1 MNAPTPTRL
10 CQPFAAAGGKIQAA
24 VLLVLLVLSGCATY
38 SDSFSAIERD
48 LATQQFDAA
57 LQRIEAQAGQKNQR
71 VLYLLNKGMVLRMQ
85 RDFAGS
91 NLALEAAKQEIEQL
105 YASSVSENALSFIVN
120 DATTRYAGDDYE
132 QVLLHLYMALNFLEL
147 GQRDAARVEALQI
160 DLKLRE
166 LGEKSELT
174 RLSEHAFSRY
184 LTALIYEDGGE
195 WSDAMIA
202 YRKAY
207 EEYKKASSNKGGRTE
222 AMVAAPDMI
231 PDLLKSDLLR
241 TSHRLGLRD
250 EEAKYKKEFGIAA
263 SKNFTPEN
271 KPMPANKLNSE
282 KNASVEK
289 KYASEKDATAEQGE
303 LIFILHNGLAPI
315 KREQAATLFDPI
327 SGHIVRIALP
337 YYESRLNDV
346 VAARISVMPQQL
358 VPNAA
363 SDHVLNEQSNATL
376 AAAQTELM
384 ENVDA
389 VAKQTLA
396 GRMAAITARSLARAV
411 AKVKMQQAVTKSGE
425 RGSGNEALP
434 NLLGGFAMQIAAIA
448 TERADTRSW
457 LTLPANIQLARL
469 PLPAGKYRVKVEFL
483 AAGERV
489 LDAKIYPEMMIH
501 PTRKTY
507 LTEHWVSVQSLTR
520 SSSQT
525 LTPGHLTIEQSLII
539 RR

>member
-1 MNAPTPTRL
+1 MNAPFPIHPCR
-10 CQPFAAAGGKIQAA
+10 PFAAVDGTVRAA
-24 VLLVLLVLSGCATY
+24 FLSLILLLLSGCATY

-48 LATQQFDAA
+48 LSTRQFDVA

-71 VLYLLNKGMVLRMQ
+71 VLYHLNKGMVLRMQ

-120 DATTRYAGDDYE
+120 DATTRYAGDNYE

-166 LGEKSELT
+166 LGEKSEVS

-207 EEYKKASSNKGGRTE
+207 EEYKKVTSNISGNAET
-222 AMVAAPDMI
+222 MVAAPDMI
-231 PDLLKSDLLR
+231 PNLLRSDLLR
-241 TSHRLGLRD
+241 TSHKLGLRD
-250 EEAKYKKEFGIAA
+250 EESKYQKEFGHQKELGI
-263 SKNFTPEN
+263 SPGKNATPE
-271 KPMPANKLNSE
+271 
-282 KNASVEK
+282 KNGL
-289 KYASEKDATAEQGE
+289 AEQGE
-303 LIFILHNGLAPI
+303 LVFILHNGLAPI
-315 KREQAATLFDPI
+315 KREQAATLFDPF
-327 SGHIVRIALP
+327 SGQIVRIALP
-337 YYESRLNDV
+337 YYESRFNPL
-346 VAARISVMPQQL
+346 VAARISVMPQA
-358 VPNAA
+358 VPNAGP
-363 SDHVLNEQSNATL
+363 SNTSPSNEVNETIAV
-376 AAAQTELM
+376 AQTELM

-396 GRMAAITARSLARAV
+396 ARMAAITARSLARAV
-411 AKVKMQQAVTKSGE
+411 AKVKMQQAVTKSAE
-425 RGSGNEALP
+425 RGSNNEALP
-434 NLLGGFAMQIAAIA
+434 NLLGSFAMQIAAIA

-457 LTLPANIQLARL
+457 LTLPANMQLARL
-469 PLPAGKYRVKVEFL
+469 PLSSGKYRVRVEYL
-483 AAGERV
+483 AAGGHV
-489 LDAKIYPEMMIH
+489 LDSKIYPEIMIH

-507 LTEHWVSVQSLTR
+507 LTEHWVSVQSSTR
-520 SSSQT
+520 
-525 LTPGHLTIEQSLII
+525 II
-539 RR
+539 PRSVIPAQAGIQ